1 MCGLG
6 GVVGEYDPSR
16 VKRLMDIMGESLST
30 RGPDGVSS
38 LFSSELGFGLI
49 HSRLAINDLSDAS
62 KQPLVSQSMRYC
74 IVFNGEI
81 YNFREL
87 RKHESIRSYRFKSTG
102 DSEVL
107 LALIERVGL
116 ETALNLIK
124 GMFAFAVFDK
134 MERRLTLA
142 RDIVGEKPLCYN
154 LDKGKLI
161 FGSEIRSVV

>member
-74 IVFNGEI
+74 IVF
-81 YNFREL
+81 
-87 RKHESIRSYRFKSTG
+87 KK
-102 DSEVL
+102 
-107 LALIERVGL
+107 
-116 ETALNLIK
+116 
-124 GMFAFAVFDK
+124 
-134 MERRLTLA
+134 
-142 RDIVGEKPLCYN
+142 
-154 LDKGKLI
+154 
-161 FGSEIRSVV
+161 